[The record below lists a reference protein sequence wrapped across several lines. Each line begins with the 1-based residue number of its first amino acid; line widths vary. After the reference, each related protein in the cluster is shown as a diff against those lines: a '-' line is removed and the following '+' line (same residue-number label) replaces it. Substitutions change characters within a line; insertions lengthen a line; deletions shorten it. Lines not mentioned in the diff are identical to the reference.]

1 MQKLRNNE
9 YSWYRLRLPKKVRG
23 IDYACARKFVVSTT
37 QPGNLRGIDY
47 AFAGRQDY
55 WCDSQTSTAERI
67 RSTVAAKPAN
77 GPDQLS
83 GVAFARFI
91 GAATV
96 GTSFMTTTSSKTL
109 ALLDAP
115 SAG

>member
-1 MQKLRNNE
+1 M
-9 YSWYRLRLPKKVRG
+9 
-23 IDYACARKFVVSTT
+23 VSTT
-37 QPGNLRGIDY
+37 QSPKLRGIDY
-47 AFAGRQDY
+47 DAASRQDY
-55 WCDSQTSTAERI
+55 LLDSQTSVAERNP
-67 RSTVAAKPAN
+67 SAVAVKRAD
-77 GPDQLS
+77 GTDQLS